1 MLYVQK
7 SKRNLVI
14 SGQMSMIQQLGEEV
28 TKEMKMNEILQE
40 LRAIKLN
47 QELEIQGKIEIQ
59 GEAENK
65 LRTCPKIL

>member
-1 MLYVQK
+1 
-7 SKRNLVI
+7 
-14 SGQMSMIQQLGEEV
+14 MIQQPGDEV
-28 TKEMKMNEILQE
+28 TNNMRMNEICQE

-47 QELEIQGKIEIQ
+47 QELGINGEIEIQ